1 MIKRY
6 AMLVFILIL
15 IICLTRLPKLPTTP
29 FNLKQLGA
37 LPVLHDG
44 RIKPLNSAV
53 TSIMMII
60 SEKQYVKT
68 PSGNKQ
74 LPLEW
79 FLTLLTDPETAHNT
93 PIFLIDHPQVKALIN
108 HPQKKGKYFSINDIH
123 NRIATI
129 FSQADYATETDAH
142 KRNSFQRDIIQ
153 LQNKLNLYLGLQ
165 ASLLPPPQTSYTEDL
180 KRFTHLIPTVLPFL
194 SEIDNATSL
203 STTQNQ
209 QLLQFIQLFQGYK
222 SSEDRAIIRF
232 IPSLDFPNDT
242 TKWEITGPHI
252 LSQIKTKMPP
262 HPLIISFCQLLDAY
276 RTQDYNQ
283 FNQILTNINTLS
295 IYGSSIFRKSI
306 TEHYFILANPFFLAL
321 LLYLVAMML
330 LFCSYIRFPIFLQQ
344 ITAYCFKAAFF
355 LHTIGIILR
364 FYISGRPPV
373 TNLYS
378 SAVFVGWFAIVL
390 ALFLEKRFKNTI
402 GILVSTLIGFSTLII
417 AHHLSFQGDTMAM
430 MQAVLDSNFWLS
442 THVITVT
449 MGYSGTFLAGFLAII
464 FIILGLYTKRLTPIL
479 SKQLYTM
486 VFGVACFSLLFSF
499 IGTVLGGIWADQSWG
514 RFWGWDPKEN
524 GALLIIIW
532 LAIMLHARI
541 GGFIQAKGFMVMAVF
556 GNIVTS
562 FSWFG
567 VNMLGIGLH
576 SYGFMDSAVM
586 WLVLFMLSQCL
597 IMAIGMLP
605 NTYWRSLKETDPNNK
620 SLL

>member
-6 AMLVFILIL
+6 VLLCFLLVF
-15 IICLTRLPKLPTTP
+15 IICLTRLPKLPTAP
-29 FNLKQLGA
+29 FNLKAMGS

-53 TSIMMII
+53 TSIMMMI

-129 FSQADYATETDAH
+129 FTQADYASQTDAH

-165 ASLLPPPQTSYTEDL
+165 ASLLPSPELSYTEDL
-180 KRFTHLIPTVLPFL
+180 KTFTRLIPTVLPFL
-194 SEIDNATSL
+194 SDVDNATSL
-203 STTQNQ
+203 SQTQNQ
-209 QLLQFIQLFQGYK
+209 QLLQFIQLFQSYK
-222 SSEDRAIIRF
+222 SSEDRAIMRF
-232 IPSLDFPNDT
+232 IPSLEFPQDT

-252 LSQIKTKMPP
+252 LSQIKTKLPA
-262 HPLIISFCQLLDAY
+262 HPLIASLTQLLDAY
-276 RTQDYNQ
+276 RSQNHVQ
-283 FNQILTNINTLS
+283 FNRILGDINS
-295 IYGSSIFRKSI
+295 KQIYGKSLLRQTM

-321 LLYLVAMML
+321 LLYLASMFL
-330 LFCSYIRFPIFLQQ
+330 LFCSYVRFPAFLQQ
-344 ITAYCFKAAFF
+344 LTLYCFKSAFF
-355 LHTIGIILR
+355 LHTVGIVLR

-390 ALFLEKRFKNTI
+390 ALFLEKRFKNTL

-417 AHHLSFQGDTMAM
+417 AHHLSFQGDTMAL

-464 FIILGLYTKRLTPIL
+464 YILCGLYTQRLTPTL
-479 SKQLYTM
+479 SKQLYAM
-486 VFGVACFSLLFSF
+486 VFGIACFSLLFSF

-541 GGFIQAKGFMVMAVF
+541 GGFVQAKGFMVMAVF

-586 WLVLFMLSQCL
+586 WLVLFMLSQL
-597 IMAIGMLP
+597 LVMGIGISP
-605 NTYWRSLKETDPNNK
+605 DRFWRSQP
-620 SLL
+620 S